1 MADVKNAAEQPIFG
15 AGSLDRL
22 TTGRDASFQARDR
35 LAPAVLRVRS
45 AWSRCVGSNLEV
57 REEGRLESLL
67 TYLESLLTYRVRYQ
81 PRWLLRHL
89 RSRARKVIKCGRT
102 TECTDLAFRT
112 SWRSRKI
119 SAYCASRLVSARRLV
134 DVFEFALFIGYARF
148 SGATAL

>member
-1 MADVKNAAEQPIFG
+1 MADIKNAVEQPIFG
-15 AGSLDRL
+15 AGSLDPL

-35 LAPAVLRVRS
+35 LAPAVLRARS

-57 REEGRLESLL
+57 REEGRLESV
-67 TYLESLLTYRVRYQ
+67 LTYRVRYQ

-89 RSRARKVIKCGRT
+89 RSRARKVIKCERT
-102 TECTDLAFRT
+102 TECTDSAFRT